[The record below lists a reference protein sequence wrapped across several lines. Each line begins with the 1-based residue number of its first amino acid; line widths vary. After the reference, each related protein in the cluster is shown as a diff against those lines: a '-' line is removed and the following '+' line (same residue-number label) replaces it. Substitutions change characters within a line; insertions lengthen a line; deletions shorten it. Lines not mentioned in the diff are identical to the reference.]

1 MGTLH
6 VFNDIHIGAARSAG
20 TTPAT
25 QLELRAGL
33 ISQFAGLL
41 DLAQDGEDV
50 MILGDLFDSHTVPV
64 LDVLSTY
71 RVLTGFLTEN
81 PSSTLFLVAG
91 NHDLSKTSTTLSS
104 FQLLVS
110 LLEDFRPRQ
119 AFGVLQPMPTAHG
132 VIVPHAANQDLLN
145 HNLSTVSKTG
155 IVFLHCNYDNGFAAV
170 SDQSLN
176 LSREVVASRPNNTFV
191 LGHEH
196 QTKREGRVW
205 IPGNQIC
212 SSISDC
218 LHTKAKQYV
227 KIVDG
232 APELVKLRDIDDIY
246 IEMDWTALTD
256 CPHRFV
262 RVTGNATASQAPEV
276 LAAINS
282 YRRANETALVIGN
295 YVAID
300 GEDSIGNVFSE
311 NLASVKA
318 FDVMAALK
326 ESLTEVEFAVVERA
340 RALM

>member
-25 QLELRAGL
+25 QLELRATL
-33 ISQFAGLL
+33 IQQFAGLL
-41 DLAQDGEDV
+41 DLVEDGEDV
-50 MILGDLFDSHTVPV
+50 MILGDLFDSHTIPV

-71 RVLTGFLTEN
+71 RILVAFLENN

-110 LLEDFRPRQ
+110 LLEDFRPMRV
-119 AFGVLQPMPTAHG
+119 FGVLQPMQCAHG
-132 VIVPHAANQDLLN
+132 MIVPHAANQDLLDY
-145 HNLSTVSKTG
+145 NLTQLPQAG
-155 IVFLHCNYDNGFAAV
+155 IVFLHCNYNNNFAAV

-176 LSREVVASRPNNTFV
+176 LSKDFVDAHPNHTFI

-227 KIVDG
+227 KVVNG
-232 APELVKLRDIDDIY
+232 VPELVTLFY
-246 IEMDWTALTD
+246 ISDVYTEMDWTALSD
-256 CPHRFV
+256 CPHKFV
-262 RVTGNATASQAPEV
+262 KVTGTASASQASEV

-300 GEDSIGNVFSE
+300 GDESIGDVFAES
-311 NLASVKA
+311 LASVKA
-318 FDVMAALK
+318 FDVMTALK
-326 ESLTEVEFAVVERA
+326 EALTEPEFAVVERA